1 VNEPSQE
8 EALGILDVP
17 THVHPVLEP
26 VNDEDDDDDVV
37 EEELVQSQPV
47 ADVVT
52 DNLSWFKEFDP
63 EEDINGPVDPI
74 DWKFRGV
81 DGAMWSEG
89 DDEDL
94 KRAYIDYFMTC
105 FPPLAMRLII
115 TETNK
120 KLVEKNADEID
131 LGEFLKF
138 VGVMILITRFEF
150 GERRDCFQSK
160 QTCPYMPAPNISA
173 ATGMTRHRFDM
184 IWSCLTFSKVPAARP
199 EGMSS
204 AEYRWKHVDDF
215 VDGFNGHRRAAF
227 TPSERICIDESMSR
241 WYGNGGEWINEGL
254 PHYIAMERKVCLSDC
269 CCSSTHHLPT
279 SLKMA
284 VRYRMQLVVKQ
295 V

>member
-1 VNEPSQE
+1 M
-8 EALGILDVP
+8 
-17 THVHPVLEP
+17 
-26 VNDEDDDDDVV
+26 
-37 EEELVQSQPV
+37 QSPPV
-47 ADVVT
+47 ATVVA
-52 DNLSWFKEFDP
+52 DNLSWYSEFDP
-63 EEDINGPVDPI
+63 DEDINGPVEPI
-74 DWKFRGV
+74 AWKFRGT
-81 DGAMWSEG
+81 DGVMWSEG

-94 KRAYIDYFMTC
+94 KRPYVDYFMTC
-105 FPPLAMRLII
+105 FPPLALRLII

-120 KLVEKNADEID
+120 KLVEKSANEID

-138 VGVMILITRFEF
+138 IGVMILITRFEF
-150 GERRDCFQSK
+150 GERRECFQSK
-160 QTCPYMPAPNISA
+160 QPSPYMPAPNISA
-173 ATGMTRHRFDM
+173 TTGMTRHRFDM

-215 VDGFNGHRRAAF
+215 VEGFNGHRRSAF

-254 PHYIAMERKVCLSDC
+254 PHYIAMDRKVCWSDLC
-269 CCSSTHHLPT
+269 CMSSHTFSP

-284 VRYRMQLVVKQ
+284 VKFKMPHVVKQ